1 MMWYSRKEYM
11 SKIEITINERDINL
25 ILNAISYQHWNDR
38 ELTSEDKDYLD
49 GFYQALESLVSVE
62 S

>member
-1 MMWYSRKEYM
+1 M
-11 SKIEITINERDINL
+11 STIEITISERDIDL
-25 ILNAISYQHWNDR
+25 ILSAISYQHWNDR
-38 ELTSEDKDYLD
+38 ELSNEDRDYLD

>member
-1 MMWYSRKEYM
+1 MMLYSRKEYM
-11 SKIEITINERDINL
+11 SKIEITISERDINL

-49 GFYQALESLVSVE
+49 EFYQALESLVSVE

>member
-1 MMWYSRKEYM
+1 MMLYSRKEHM
-11 SKIEITINERDINL
+11 SKIEITITERDINL

-49 GFYQALESLVSVE
+49 GFYQTLESLVSVE

>member
-1 MMWYSRKEYM
+1 MMLYSRKEYM
-11 SKIEITINERDINL
+11 SKIEITITERDINL

>member
-1 MMWYSRKEYM
+1 MMLYSRKEYM

>member
-1 MMWYSRKEYM
+1 MMRYSRKETM
-11 SKIEITINERDINL
+11 NEIEVRISERDINL

-38 ELTSEDKDYLD
+38 ELSSDDRNYLD
-49 GFYQALESLVSVE
+49 SFYQALENLVSVE

>member
-11 SKIEITINERDINL
+11 SKIEITIDERDINL

-49 GFYQALESLVSVE
+49 GFYQALENLVSVE